1 MPPLYKGRKEGGG
14 GFELWA
20 FQCLPKPPFYWFSWV
35 IAQAYAKAWV
45 TTCYLHEKVMS
56 PAVPKN
62 TQES

>member
-14 GFELWA
+14 RTLGFSMLA
-20 FQCLPKPPFYWFSWV
+20 PFYWFSWV